1 MTIESCAII
10 VILLVM
16 AWMFAHTGHGAIG
29 VAVLPLVVLPVFNLA
44 AIPISAVVAPTIPT
58 MGVPEVSLIT
68 DVLGLVVTCI
78 LLGLIAT
85 HIKAAKYRRAYLVV
99 CCGYSLI
106 LGCAMIF
113 YQIGQIVAG

>member
-1 MTIESCAII
+1 MLIESCAII

-16 AWMFAHTGHGAIG
+16 AWMFAHTGHAALA

-44 AIPISAVVAPTIPT
+44 AVPVSAVLAPTIPT

-68 DVLGLVVTCI
+68 DLLGLAVTCV

-85 HIKAAKYRRAYLVV
+85 RIRSAKYRRAYLVV
-99 CCGYSLI
+99 CCGYSLL

-113 YQIGQIVAG
+113 NQIGQIVQ